1 MRGQRWRESRCC
13 SCSTTQRGAPTA
25 LPLPGVRAVDQGAAR
40 CRGGP
45 GWVGLRGGLGPI
57 LLAPPLSSLVQ
68 GTDPRKRAAWCFRW
82 EFGSLGGRWQI
93 NFTGASYKTYPFPL
107 RLREGGLSFRLY
119 PHPRLQVVSTSYS
132 STAPSS
138 TVATGHM

>member
-1 MRGQRWRESRCC
+1 MEGEQMLQLQHHSARCPHCAAPARG
-13 SCSTTQRGAPTA
+13 
-25 LPLPGVRAVDQGAAR
+25 PGCGQGAAR

-57 LLAPPLSSLVQ
+57 LLAPPLSSLVR